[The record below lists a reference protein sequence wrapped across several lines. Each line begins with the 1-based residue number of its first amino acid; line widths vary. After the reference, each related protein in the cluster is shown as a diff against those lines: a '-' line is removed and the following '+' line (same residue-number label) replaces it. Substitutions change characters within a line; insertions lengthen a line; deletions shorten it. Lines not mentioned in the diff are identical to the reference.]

1 MFGTAVVVVTDC
13 VASLCQSATLRCP
26 YLLYYTQTDHLIIIF
41 FISCFRYLYLHCEE
55 SSCKCLCEN
64 VLLNLASPL
73 GTSSRHHLWIYYG
86 VLLNKDASFLL
97 LFVFEWQM
105 SKIPTRCFRWL
116 ILWSGLAGRAQD
128 ANSTI
133 LPGIQIMLLPMICP
147 PPRWRAELGTDK
159 KTFCICVCVGNTHIF
174 FCLSRCWKTFRRTW
188 KSIFDNWVVSAKSLV
203 VDKLPANVCCL
214 LSHGSC

>member
-1 MFGTAVVVVTDC
+1 MSVGNFEMPLPAV
-13 VASLCQSATLRCP
+13 
-26 YLLYYTQTDHLIIIF
+26 LYTNWLSNCYFL
-41 FISCFRYLYLHCEE
+41 ISCFRYLYLHCEE

-64 VLLNLASPL
+64 VPLNLASPL

-147 PPRWRAELGTDK
+147 PPRWRAELGTDQIK
-159 KTFCICVCVGNTHIF
+159 KNVFYLCLRWEHTHLF
-174 FCLSRCWKTFRRTW
+174 LSIKMLENLQEDMEKHFW
-188 KSIFDNWVVSAKSLV
+188 
-203 VDKLPANVCCL
+203 
-214 LSHGSC
+214 

>member
-1 MFGTAVVVVTDC
+1 MPLPAV
-13 VASLCQSATLRCP
+13 
-26 YLLYYTQTDHLIIIF
+26 LYTNWLSNYYF

-116 ILWSGLAGRAQD
+116 ILWSGLAGRAQY
-128 ANSTI
+128 ANSTLYFTWNSDYVI
-133 LPGIQIMLLPMICP
+133 TDDLSTSTLTSWARDRSNEKNVLYLCLRWEHTHLFLSIKMLENLQEDMEKHF
-147 PPRWRAELGTDK
+147 W
-159 KTFCICVCVGNTHIF
+159 
-174 FCLSRCWKTFRRTW
+174 
-188 KSIFDNWVVSAKSLV
+188 
-203 VDKLPANVCCL
+203 
-214 LSHGSC
+214 